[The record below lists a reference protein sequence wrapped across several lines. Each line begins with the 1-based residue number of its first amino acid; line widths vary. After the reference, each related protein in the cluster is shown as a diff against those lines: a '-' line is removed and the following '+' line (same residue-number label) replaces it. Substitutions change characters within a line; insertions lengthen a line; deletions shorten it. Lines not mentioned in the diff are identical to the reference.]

1 LKNEQQQNEEVK
13 TQFLNLKEIF
23 LKFSQ
28 EQKQTIGDMFFKIEK
43 KKHLF
48 VKNVYYMENIDVN

>member
-28 EQKQTIGDMFFKIEK
+28 EQKQTMGDM
-43 KKHLF
+43 
-48 VKNVYYMENIDVN
+48 KNDFLELKEYNRIQIGINSAAF